1 MVLPLNPWGTGDMK
15 LQIFNP
21 SSARR
26 AWGPLRLIP
35 LLAALSLGLTATGCF
50 VGGWFG
56 GGDLP
61 PVAYIA
67 SDDNSAQ
74 VWINRPGGDEPVSV
88 SPRNVLA
95 RFPRWSSE
103 QRYLAWIS
111 AGDVPLLMVYD
122 VATEETEL
130 MVSGI
135 DATQPPVWA
144 PDADRVAYVSDA
156 EGSTDIY
163 MIELATGQETRLT
176 FSEERERVGDWSP
189 DGQWLVFT
197 EEGRDG
203 LLLRN
208 PTGVNRIELT
218 HGADSSPVWSPKGDR
233 IAFLRETEDG
243 HDIYVLRP
251 TKSDDWSDDTDEV
264 AVSDDKYDELEP
276 AWSADGRR
284 LAFVVKFDDQS
295 EIFTVLT
302 DGSERKQLTYN
313 TVDDLMPVWSGSG
326 DKIAFVSYA
335 YGNPEILYMNRDGS
349 EQMRLTTSTRIDTH
363 PDW

>member
-1 MVLPLNPWGTGDMK
+1 MVVLRMVPLV
-15 LQIFNP
+15 
-21 SSARR
+21 
-26 AWGPLRLIP
+26 
-35 LLAALSLGLTATGCF
+35 AAMCLWLTAAGCF
-50 VGGWFG
+50 FG

-61 PVAYIA
+61 SVAYV
-67 SDDNSAQ
+67 SGERDEAQ
-74 VWINRPGGDEPVSV
+74 VWISQPGGGEPVNI
-88 SPRNVLA
+88 SPRNA
-95 RFPRWSSE
+95 RAAFPRWSPE

-111 AGDVPLLMVYD
+111 NREVPLLMVYD

-130 MVSGI
+130 LASGI
-135 DATQPPVWA
+135 DPSQPPVWA
-144 PDADRVAYVSDA
+144 PEADRVAYVSDSD
-156 EGSTDIY
+156 GSPDIY
-163 MIELATGQETRLT
+163 MVELATGQATRLT
-176 FSEERERVGDWSP
+176 FSEEREVVGDWSP

-218 HGADSSPVWSPKGDR
+218 DGADSNPVWSPKGDR
-233 IAFLRETEDG
+233 IAFTRETERG

-251 TKSDDWSDDTDEV
+251 TKSDNWADDTDEV
-264 AVSDDKYDELEP
+264 AVANGEYDELEP

-295 EIFTVLT
+295 DIFTVLT
-302 DGSERKQLTYN
+302 DGSEREQLTYN
-313 TVDDLMPVWSGSG
+313 TVDDLMPVWSQRG

-335 YGNPEILYMNRDGS
+335 YGSSEILYMNRDGT
-349 EQMRLTTSTRIDTH
+349 EQIRLTTTELTDSH